1 MTASVSPSPVSAG
14 PVWAGSDGE
23 LGVFDVI
30 DLMTGYQAAATLT
43 AAARLGVFDLLA
55 DGPRLADEAATLLA
69 LDPLATRALLDSLV
83 GLRLLTV
90 DDDLYSVTPMS
101 ARLTHAGDLRLVAE
115 KEAFF
120 ARAWLDLEESVRS
133 GEPRL
138 GPWAS
143 RLVSDPAQAREFLR
157 ALLVLAD
164 ETGPDLAR
172 LVAPGMRVADLG
184 GGLGAYAVRLAAAG
198 ASVTVADLPPVA
210 QWCAE
215 EVPRRVAALGLG
227 AEVAELVTV
236 RPVDLLTDAAVPAL
250 GTGYDVVLLS
260 HLLHDLTDDDCL
272 QVLRLAATIVAPGG
286 RVVVF
291 ELPGDPPGAF
301 GPMFD
306 LMMEVETPGRAR
318 RLAELVELL
327 EDAGLV
333 GVAVD
338 PSYSLPHGVV
348 VGHPPAA
355 RPQ

>member
-1 MTASVSPSPVSAG
+1 MTVLPPAAPTPAPTPAPAG
-14 PVWAGSDGE
+14 DGE

-30 DLMTGYQAAATLT
+30 DLMTGYQGAATLT
-43 AAARLGVFDLLA
+43 AAARLGVFDLLVQ
-55 DGPRLADEAATLLA
+55 GPRLTEEVSTLLE

-83 GLRLLTV
+83 GLHLLHV
-90 DDDLYSVTPMS
+90 DDDLYFVTPVA
-101 ARLTHAGDLRLVAE
+101 ARLTHGGDLRLVAE

-133 GEPRL
+133 GTPRL
-138 GPWAS
+138 DPWAS

-172 LVAPGMRVADLG
+172 LVSPGMRVADLG

-198 ASVTVADLPPVA
+198 ASVTVADLPLVA

-215 EVPRRVAALGLG
+215 EVPDRVAALGLG
-227 AEVAELVTV
+227 AEVAGLVTV
-236 RPVDLLTDAAVPAL
+236 RPVDLLAAEAASTL
-250 GTGYDVVLLS
+250 GAGYDVVLLS
-260 HLLHDLTDDDCL
+260 HLLHDLTDEDCHR
-272 QVLRLAATIVAPGG
+272 VLSLAATILAPGG

-318 RLAELVELL
+318 RLSELVGLMT
-327 EDAGLV
+327 DAGLT

-338 PSYSLPHGVV
+338 PAYSLPHGVV
-348 VGHPPAA
+348 VG
-355 RPQ
+355 RPGDTV